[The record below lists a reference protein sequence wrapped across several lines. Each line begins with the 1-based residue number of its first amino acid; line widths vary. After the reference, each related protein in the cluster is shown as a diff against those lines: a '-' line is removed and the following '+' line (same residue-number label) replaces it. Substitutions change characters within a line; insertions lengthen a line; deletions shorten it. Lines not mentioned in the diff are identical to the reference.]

1 MQFRDVDPHD
11 DRRRCGMMTING
23 IKVTKAFNINDKEQ
37 EFTRQILDGIKTVET
52 RERHTLDSLIGM
64 TVAIVRTGRG
74 KAVIVGTCRIAGSI
88 EYRTES
94 EFTSAF
100 GAHRVATGSK
110 FDFRHSKTGMKVG
123 YMLADVVEL
132 DRPMPCGS
140 RGIVI
145 RNI

>member
-11 DRRRCGMMTING
+11 DRRRCGMTING

-74 KAVIVGTCRIAGSI
+74 KAVIVSPLEASL
-88 EYRTES
+88 
-94 EFTSAF
+94 TSSTL
-100 GAHRVATGSK
+100 R
-110 FDFRHSKTGMKVG
+110 
-123 YMLADVVEL
+123 LE
-132 DRPMPCGS
+132 
-140 RGIVI
+140 
-145 RNI
+145 

>member
-1 MQFRDVDPHD
+1 
-11 DRRRCGMMTING
+11 MMING

-74 KAVIVGTCRIAGSI
+74 KAVIVGTCRISGSV

-100 GAHRVATGSK
+100 RAHRVGIGSK
-110 FDFRHSKTGMKVG
+110 FDFQHSKTGMKVG
-123 YMLADVVEL
+123 YILAVVVEL

-140 RGIVI
+140 MGIVI